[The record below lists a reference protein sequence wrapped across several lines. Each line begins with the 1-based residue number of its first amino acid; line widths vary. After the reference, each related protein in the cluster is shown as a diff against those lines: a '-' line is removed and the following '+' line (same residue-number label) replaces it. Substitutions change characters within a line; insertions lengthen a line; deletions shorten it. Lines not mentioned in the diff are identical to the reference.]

1 MLAPMAAVL
10 LTAAFTGS
18 AAAAD
23 KLVTLNGSI
32 HAAETITPTPG
43 SPPVSFVADGT
54 GGGIATHLGLFT
66 VTWQFTVL
74 LADGTGTGPV
84 TFIAAN
90 GDKIFT
96 TAAGTSGPT
105 GTPGVFHIVELQTV
119 TGGTGRFANAK
130 GTLSVDRLTDLN
142 TGLTSGSFSAI
153 ITLPGEAH

>member
-1 MLAPMAAVL
+1 MNLPIAAVMLAAAL
-10 LTAAFTGS
+10 AGP

-23 KLVTLNGSI
+23 KLVTLNGSL
-32 HAAETITPTPG
+32 HATEKITPTPG

-66 VTWQFTVL
+66 VTWHFTVL
-74 LADGTGTGPV
+74 LADGTGSGPV
-84 TFIAAN
+84 TFSAAN
-90 GDKIFT
+90 GDQICT

-105 GTPGVFHIVELQTV
+105 ATPGVFHIVEVQTI

-153 ITLPGEAH
+153 ITLPEAH

>member
-1 MLAPMAAVL
+1 
-10 LTAAFTGS
+10 
-18 AAAAD
+18 
-23 KLVTLNGSI
+23 
-32 HAAETITPTPG
+32 
-43 SPPVSFVADGT
+43 
-54 GGGIATHLGLFT
+54 